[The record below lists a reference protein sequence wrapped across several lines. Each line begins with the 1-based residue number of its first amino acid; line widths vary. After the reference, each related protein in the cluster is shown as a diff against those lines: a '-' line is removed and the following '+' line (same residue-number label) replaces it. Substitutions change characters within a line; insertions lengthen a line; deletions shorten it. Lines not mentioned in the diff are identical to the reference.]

1 MDYHSLKK
9 VVRGILDK
17 MRHRNLKLTDS
28 PTVDISMDEGFM
40 RLYEKCRPYTATSLE
55 RMYALYKASQYIVR
69 YKIPGHVVEC
79 GVWKGGSSMLC
90 ALALKQMGEVGR
102 KIYLYDT
109 YSGMS
114 EPTERDLDFKGTS
127 AHELLERKENRD
139 VACFSSLE
147 ETRNNL
153 SLTGYPAENF
163 IFVEGRVE
171 DTIPRVLP
179 ENIAILRLDTDWYE
193 STYHELLHLFPRLSR
208 NGVIILD
215 DYGYWKGARAA
226 TDRYFRENQIK
237 ILLNRIDYTGR
248 IGIRSD

>member
-1 MDYHSLKK
+1 
-9 VVRGILDK
+9 
-17 MRHRNLKLTDS
+17 
-28 PTVDISMDEGFM
+28 
-40 RLYEKCRPYTATSLE
+40 
-55 RMYALYKASQYIVR
+55 
-69 YKIPGHVVEC
+69 
-79 GVWKGGSSMLC
+79 MLC

-102 KIYLYDT
+102 KIYMYDT

-215 DYGYWKGARAA
+215 DYGHWKGARAA